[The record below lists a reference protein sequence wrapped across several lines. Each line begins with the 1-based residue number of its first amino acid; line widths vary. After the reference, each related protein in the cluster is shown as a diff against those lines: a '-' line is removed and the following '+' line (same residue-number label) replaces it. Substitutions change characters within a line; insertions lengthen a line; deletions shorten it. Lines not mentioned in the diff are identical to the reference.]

1 MFGKPRTIKFDFSAE
16 DVINILTKKLQD
28 EGSVPDG
35 DYYIELSATNK
46 GTVTISFGPS
56 RK

>member
-1 MFGKPRTIKFDFSAE
+1 MFGKQRTIKFDFTAQE
-16 DVINILTKKLQD
+16 VIDLMSKKLRD
-28 EGSVPDG
+28 EGRVPDG
-35 DYYIELSATNK
+35 DYYIELTANNQ